1 MRHVSE
7 AKPSSNGAGRGQAK
21 PARPAPGAE
30 AFGRFVR
37 NLARLE
43 GKPGASRK
51 DKEGHR

>member
-1 MRHVSE
+1 MRHASE
-7 AKPSSNGAGRGQAK
+7 AKPSANGAGRGQGK
-21 PARPAPGAE
+21 PARPSPGAE

-51 DKEGHR
+51 DKEARR